1 MRNPV
6 RYLVKQFLDQSPT
19 ALLGFG
25 IAVSLIDSIALY
37 GAAAKDDVLHITQGV
52 GLLNNYGLFSTIAG
66 NAISF
71 YVARK
76 YYDCVCSIRT
86 SKAISKSA
94 PVESSLSKLT
104 TIIQLHGRYRFLLYG
119 LATLGAL
126 CWLSNLGTHVFGNPE
141 VRWGHKVF
149 DSPDHPLSFFA
160 SRLHNF
166 YTWLIIMPF
175 VGHVIFFSSLQL
187 KRAMAIATSQGAV
200 NYDLLNPDQRGGF
213 GFVDKANIVFN
224 VIVVLVYIQITLHIE
239 TFAKMNTEHVIGY
252 VILTLF
258 LIGINRM
265 FLGGIY
271 GTIKTL
277 RLKSLDRMKEKAYN
291 DDKQSFEILKYCYER
306 RTSTTSIV
314 SFLINPGAIVVSGI
328 IKLWPIIAKAFTR
341 A

>member
-6 RYLVKQFLDQSPT
+6 RNITKQFLHRSPT
-19 ALLGFG
+19 ALLSFG
-25 IAVSLIDSIALY
+25 IAVSLIDSLALY
-37 GAAAKDDVLHITQGV
+37 GAAAKDGVLHINQGV

-76 YYDCVCSIRT
+76 YYDSVCSIRT
-86 SKAISKSA
+86 SKALIKSA
-94 PVESSLSKLT
+94 PVEPSLSKLT
-104 TIIQLHGRYRFLLYG
+104 TIIQLHGRYSFLLYG
-119 LATLGAL
+119 LVTLGAL
-126 CWLSNLGTHVFGNPE
+126 CWLSNFSTHVFGNPE

-149 DSPDHPLSFFA
+149 DSPDHPLSFLA

-166 YTWLIIMPF
+166 YTWLIVMPF

-187 KRAMAIATSQGAV
+187 KRAMAIATSEDAV

-213 GFVDKANIVFN
+213 GFVDKANIIFN
-224 VIVVLVYIQITLHIE
+224 VIVALIYVQITLHIE

-252 VILTLF
+252 IVLTLF
-258 LIGINRM
+258 LIGINKM
-265 FLGGIY
+265 FFSGIY
-271 GTIKTL
+271 ATIKTL
-277 RLKSLDRMKEKAYN
+277 RLESLDRMKEKAYN

-314 SFLINPGAIVVSGI
+314 NFIINPGAIIVSGI

>member
-6 RYLVKQFLDQSPT
+6 RALTRHFLDRSPI
-19 ALLGFG
+19 ALLGLG
-25 IAVSLIDSIALY
+25 IAVSVIDSLALY
-37 GAAAKDDVLHITQGV
+37 GAAARDDVLHINQGI

-66 NAISF
+66 NAIAF

-76 YYDCVCSIRT
+76 YYDSVCSIRT
-86 SKAISKSA
+86 SKALINSA
-94 PVESSLSKLT
+94 AVEPSLSKLT
-104 TIIQLHGRYRFLLYG
+104 SIIQLHGRYRFLLYG
-119 LATLGAL
+119 LVTLGAL
-126 CWLSNLGTHVFGNPE
+126 CWLSNFSTHVFGNPE

-149 DSPDHPLSFFA
+149 DSPDHPLSFLA
-160 SRLHNF
+160 SRLHNL

-187 KRAMAIATSQGAV
+187 KRAMAIATSEDAV

-224 VIVVLVYIQITLHIE
+224 VIVALIYIQITLHIE
-239 TFAKMNTEHVIGY
+239 TFAKMNTENVIAY
-252 VILTLF
+252 VVLTLF
-258 LIGINRM
+258 LIGINKM

-271 GTIKTL
+271 ATIKTL
-277 RLKSLDRMKEKAYN
+277 RLKSLDRMKEKAYT

-306 RTSTTSIV
+306 RLGTASIV
-314 SFLINPGAIVVSGI
+314 NFLINPGAIIVSGI

>member
-1 MRNPV
+1 M

-71 YVARK
+71 YLARK